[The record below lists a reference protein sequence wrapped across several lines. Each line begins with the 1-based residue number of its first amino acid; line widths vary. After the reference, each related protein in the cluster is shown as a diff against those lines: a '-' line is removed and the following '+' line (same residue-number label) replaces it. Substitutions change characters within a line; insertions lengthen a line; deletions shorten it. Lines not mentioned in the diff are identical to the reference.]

1 MRQRTTTCSGAA
13 GERDDI
19 HDWLALLRAPGIGN
33 RRCLKLLAE
42 FASPAKLFEADADH
56 LRSIGLPPESID
68 YLNNPDWQAVE
79 RDLEWFAQSGN
90 SIITWQNPGYPLL
103 LKEIPD
109 PPALLFVHGD
119 PDYLCQPQLAI
130 VGSRNPSHDG
140 RSLAA
145 EFAAHLASRGLT
157 ISSGLACGIDAAAHL
172 GALQAGGGT
181 IAVTGTGLDRVYPAQ
196 HRKLAHQIAAN
207 GALLSEFPPGT
218 GPLAANFPRRNRLIS
233 GLSLGTLVVEAA
245 LRSGS
250 LITAR
255 AALEQGREVFAIP
268 GSIHNPLTRGCHSL
282 IREGAKL
289 VETGDHILEELSPL
303 ISAALPGTV
312 NKSVADQPSAKR
324 HVAEKL
330 ADEYLQL
337 LDFMGYQ
344 PVAIDQLVERSGLTP
359 EQVSSMLLV
368 LELEDHIVGGAGGRY
383 TRTR

>member
-1 MRQRTTTCSGAA
+1 M
-13 GERDDI
+13 
-19 HDWLALLRAPGIGN
+19 
-33 RRCLKLLAE
+33 
-42 FASPAKLFEADADH
+42 
-56 LRSIGLPPESID
+56 
-68 YLNNPDWQAVE
+68 
-79 RDLEWFAQSGN
+79 
-90 SIITWQNPGYPLL
+90 
-103 LKEIPD
+103 
-109 PPALLFVHGD
+109 
-119 PDYLCQPQLAI
+119 
-130 VGSRNPSHDG
+130 
-140 RSLAA
+140 
-145 EFAAHLASRGLT
+145 
-157 ISSGLACGIDAAAHL
+157 
-172 GALQAGGGT
+172 
-181 IAVTGTGLDRVYPAQ
+181 
-196 HRKLAHQIAAN
+196 
-207 GALLSEFPPGT
+207 
-218 GPLAANFPRRNRLIS
+218 
-233 GLSLGTLVVEAA
+233 VEAA

-268 GSIHNPLTRGCHSL
+268 GSIHNPLTRGCHRL

-289 VETGDHILEELSPL
+289 VETGDHILEELAPL

-368 LELEDHIVGGAGGRY
+368 LELEDRIVGGAGGRY